1 MHPHPALLYFAVV
14 VATLTRGVSAQS
26 NSACPYGQQIF
37 GASIIY
43 GLNQGGC
50 YQCDGDDGAPMSGA
64 DLVNSC
70 AAMCDSDEKCKS
82 YSIAHP
88 ALAPF
93 FQELN
98 DDNDAA
104 MNCCLEYDVIAQ
116 DHPLYLDSR
125 DVDFETTNCGKQASC
140 WNSFV
145 RSEYLQD
152 ENPNCDQKVP
162 VIPAA
167 TAGTAQHKGTATG
180 SSGLALPKCR
190 QVTFPD
196 ESLVGAK
203 LFQMIAKRKSW
214 FAEGCPLFY
223 ADDSN
228 ADFLAYLLDDA
239 HNTCS
244 KSIEME
250 EAKNRLDG
258 PDDTPTDTPSFR
270 PTPAPTPSP
279 TDGGDSQDTSSST
292 ARSHYAQL
300 SLSVLAVTAYIMYV

>member
-1 MHPHPALLYFAVV
+1 MHPYMYPALHVLYFAVV
-14 VATLTRGVSAQS
+14 VGVSAQS
-26 NSACPYGQQIF
+26 NSACPYGQHIF

-50 YQCDGDDGAPMSGA
+50 YQCDGDDGAPMFGA

-70 AAMCDSDEKCKS
+70 AAMCDQDEKCKS

-125 DVDFETTNCGKQASC
+125 DVDFETTDCGKQASC

-152 ENPNCDQKVP
+152 ENANCDKKVP

-167 TAGTAQHKGTATG
+167 TAGTAQHKGAATG

-239 HNTCS
+239 HNVCL

-250 EAKNRLDG
+250 EAKNRLDDL
-258 PDDTPTDTPSFR
+258 DDTPTDAPSFR
-270 PTPAPTPSP
+270 PTPAFTPSP
-279 TDGGDSQDTSSST
+279 TDDGDSPDTTSST

-300 SLSVLAVTAYIMYV
+300 SFSVLAVVAYVMSL